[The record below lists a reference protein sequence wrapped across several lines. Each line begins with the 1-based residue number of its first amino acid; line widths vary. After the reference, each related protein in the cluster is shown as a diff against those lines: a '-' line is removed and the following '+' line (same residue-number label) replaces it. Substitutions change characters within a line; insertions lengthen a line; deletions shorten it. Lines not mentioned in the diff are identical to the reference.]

1 MNNALIQKIRNLRDD
16 SGQAAVELAVSLP
29 LLLLVVTGIIT
40 FGIALNNYQTLL
52 NATSVGA
59 QQLAISRGQTTDP
72 CSTAATAVYAA
83 SSNLTQANL
92 GFKVTLNGTS
102 YTGSSCSATSTT
114 TGSAANLTQG
124 GTAQLVVTY
133 PCSLVVYKA
142 NYAPTCTLTAQSS
155 QMIQ

>member
-1 MNNALIQKIRNLRDD
+1 MNAILKSIRKLRDE

-29 LLLLVVTGIIT
+29 LLLLVVTGITT

-72 CSTAATAVYAA
+72 CSTTSTAVYNAA
-83 SSNLTQANL
+83 QNLTHANL
-92 GFKVTLNGTS
+92 GFKITINGVS
-102 YTGSSCSATSTT
+102 YTGTSCSAATT
-114 TGSAANLTQG
+114 ITGSAANMVQG
-124 GTAQLVVTY
+124 ATAQVTVTY

-142 NYAPTCTLTAQSS
+142 NYAPTCSLTAQSS
-155 QMIQ
+155 ELIQ